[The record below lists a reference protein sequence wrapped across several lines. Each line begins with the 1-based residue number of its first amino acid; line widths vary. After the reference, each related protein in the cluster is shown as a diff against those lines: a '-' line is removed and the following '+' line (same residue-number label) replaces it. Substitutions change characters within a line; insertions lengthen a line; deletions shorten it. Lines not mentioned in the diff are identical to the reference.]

1 MTRDLSGQTRHVVDA
16 TAWLFAGVA
25 GVSFWQNFALGVTIL
40 AGMVSLLLGCLR
52 IYDRIRFGPI
62 R

>member
-1 MTRDLSGQTRHVVDA
+1 MIRDLNEQSRHVIDA
-16 TAWLFAGVA
+16 TAWVFAGVA

-52 IYDRIRFGPI
+52 IYDRVRYGPV